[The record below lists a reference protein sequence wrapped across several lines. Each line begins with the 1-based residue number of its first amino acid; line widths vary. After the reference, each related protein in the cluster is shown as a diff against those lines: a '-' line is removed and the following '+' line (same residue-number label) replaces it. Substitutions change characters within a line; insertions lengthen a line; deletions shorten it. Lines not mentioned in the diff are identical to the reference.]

1 MAFSTL
7 SALALQPVV
16 FSTNT
21 SFTDTSLNQDSHHI
35 SSFLVSAA
43 GLLGVLE
50 NEFFVCLHF
59 PFYKIKLIEFFPQ
72 ITGGGG
78 KKKTTEFQQVLNMF
92 WFSFFF
98 CPDYLQ

>member
-21 SFTDTSLNQDSHHI
+21 SFTGTSLNQDSHHI

-59 PFYKIKLIEFFPQ
+59 PFYKIKLIGFFPQ
-72 ITGGGG
+72 ITWGG
-78 KKKTTEFQQVLNMF
+78 KKRKRPQN
-92 WFSFFF
+92 FSK
-98 CPDYLQ
+98 Y

>member
-43 GLLGVLE
+43 RLLGVLE

-59 PFYKIKLIEFFPQ
+59 PFYKIKLIGFFPQ
-72 ITGGGG
+72 ITWGG
-78 KKKTTEFQQVLNMF
+78 KKRKKTQN
-92 WFSFFF
+92 FSK
-98 CPDYLQ
+98 Y